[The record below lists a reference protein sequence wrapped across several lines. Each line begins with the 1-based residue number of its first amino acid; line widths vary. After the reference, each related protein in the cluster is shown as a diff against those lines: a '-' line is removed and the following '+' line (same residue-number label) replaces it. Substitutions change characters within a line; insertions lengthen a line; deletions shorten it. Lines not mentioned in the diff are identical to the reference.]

1 MSVIDCV
8 KGIETDAG
16 IQKYDYE
23 SLVNLPV
30 PDVSLT
36 KKGEFADAFIVGQRF
51 SQVNSSIDE
60 LKQKNTSEDESI
72 EAIRNEL
79 NTVQENLNSNVQ
91 AINNTIGE
99 LKNAI
104 GTLQS
109 TVSQL
114 QTDLQS
120 LTTRV
125 TALENKK

>member
-23 SLVNLPV
+23 SLANLPIS
-30 PDVSLT
+30 DVSLT
-36 KKGEFADAFIVGQRF
+36 KKGEFADAFIVCQRF
-51 SQVNSSIDE
+51 SQVNSSIYE
-60 LKQKNTSEDESI
+60 LKKKNTSEDESI

-79 NTVQENLNSNVQ
+79 NTVQANLNSNVQ

-99 LKNAI
+99 LKNTI
-104 GTLQS
+104 S
-109 TVSQL
+109 TISQL
-114 QTDLQS
+114 QTNLQS

>member
-8 KGIETDAG
+8 KGIETETG
-16 IQKYDYE
+16 IKKYDYE
-23 SLVNLPV
+23 SLANLPV
-30 PDVSLT
+30 SDVSLT
-36 KKGEFADAFIVGQRF
+36 KKGEFADGFVVGQRF
-51 SQVNSSIDE
+51 SQVNNSIDE
-60 LKQKNTSEDESI
+60 LKKKNTSEDESI

-79 NTVQENLNSNVQ
+79 NTVQGNLNSNVQ

-99 LKNAI
+99 LKNTI
-104 GTLQS
+104 NTLQN

-114 QTDLQS
+114 QTNLQS

>member
-1 MSVIDCV
+1 MSVIDCI
-8 KGIETDAG
+8 KGIITDTG

-23 SLVNLPV
+23 SLANLPIS
-30 PDVSLT
+30 DVSLT
-36 KKGEFADAFIVGQRF
+36 KKGEFADGFIVGQRF
-51 SQVNSSIDE
+51 SQINGTIDE
-60 LKQKNTSEDESI
+60 LKKKDASEDESI
-72 EAIRNEL
+72 KAIRNEL
-79 NTVQENLNSNVQ
+79 NTVQANLNSNVQ

-99 LKNAI
+99 LKNTI

-114 QTDLQS
+114 QTNLQS